1 MKQFVTG
8 RTRAP
13 MEGRVIIAP
22 CGREERVYHFAW
34 FAINCRGCADDHRKS
49 DYRIEVGE

>member
-1 MKQFVTG
+1 MMQFVTG

-22 CGREERVYHFAW
+22 CGRRELVYHFAW
-34 FAINCRGCADDHRKS
+34 FALLCQRCKESHSKT
-49 DYRIEVGE
+49 DYRVEVTQ